1 MVGITEIAE
10 ELTASEERQRDAEE
24 IEALAAQAQRA
35 SVQVHLQALAKKLR
49 KESEA
54 LQRLE
59 QSKAQTTTTSETST
73 AAPSTEPTAV
83 KENKPPTVATT
94 TPTPVATATPP
105 AIPSPLL
112 KYTAIDR
119 FSFDAG
125 QYNSQFVTVYVP
137 LPGVGTVRDAVTCHF
152 GKDSFDLIVPD
163 LRGQSY
169 RLYKDQ
175 LEKDID
181 TDKCKFIVKADKII
195 VKLAK
200 IKGEYGSYDYWTK
213 LSDPKKKNKKDTN
226 PQASIMQLMKDMYED
241 GDDQMKKVIG
251 ETMLKQQRGE
261 LGKDGGLGD
270 DMKFGADDDDF

>member
-105 AIPSPLL
+105 ANPSPLL

-181 TDKCKFIVKADKII
+181 TEKCKFIVKADKII

>member
-1 MVGITEIAE
+1 MVGITEITE

-59 QSKAQTTTTSETST
+59 QSKTQTTTTSETST

-105 AIPSPLL
+105 ANPSPLL

-181 TDKCKFIVKADKII
+181 TEKCKFIVKADKII

>member
-1 MVGITEIAE
+1 MVGITEITE

-83 KENKPPTVATT
+83 KENKPPAVATT
-94 TPTPVATATPP
+94 TPTPVATATLP
-105 AIPSPLL
+105 ANPSPLL

-181 TDKCKFIVKADKII
+181 TEKCKFIVKADKII

-270 DMKFGADDDDF
+270 DMKFGADDDF

>member
-1 MVGITEIAE
+1 MVGITEITE

-83 KENKPPTVATT
+83 KENKPPAVATT

-137 LPGVGTVRDAVTCHF
+137 LPGVGSVRDAVTCHF

-181 TDKCKFIVKADKII
+181 TEKCNFIVKADKII

>member
-270 DMKFGADDDDF
+270 DMKFGADDDF

>member
-181 TDKCKFIVKADKII
+181 TEKCKFIVKADKII

-270 DMKFGADDDDF
+270 DMKFGADDDF